1 MVKPRSSRTTVQCVD
16 TYCELYRDLFIE
28 VREITVILV
37 QELKAM
43 GFNIKRVLADSL
55 DKEETR
61 KDSGGG

>member
-1 MVKPRSSRTTVQCVD
+1 MGNDLCTFNR
-16 TYCELYRDLFIE
+16 EENRDLFIE

-61 KDSGGG
+61 YIREIIL